1 MIEAGVVVLRWVQF
15 LSATAALGL
24 PLFTLYAPPALRE
37 NGAGFTGRAVLVSTV
52 VLALAAG
59 AGILLQTA
67 MMAGAATAAVDP
79 TAVAY
84 VAQSTELG
92 RAHIAR
98 AGLALAAALVLIA
111 GRSGAVAR
119 WIAVALLMGSVAS
132 FAWSGHGAST
142 GGGAGTL
149 HLAADIVHAW
159 GAALWLGAL
168 MAFGLLLAHSRGA
181 DPRALASALGGF
193 ASIGT
198 GAVVILTVT
207 GIINAA
213 FLIGPSNLAALV
225 TSAYGLLL
233 SAKVAV
239 FLAMLAMAARNRFVL
254 TPALSRAVSAGHD
267 AGAALSRLRSSVLW
281 ELGAGVGLLGL
292 VAALGVQMPP
302 IAM

>member
-1 MIEAGVVVLRWVQF
+1 MIEGGVVVLRWVQF

-24 PLFTLYAPPALRE
+24 PLFTLYAPPALRD
-37 NGAGFTGRAVLVSTV
+37 GSGFTGRVVLVSTG

-59 AGILLQTA
+59 AGLLLQTA
-67 MMAGAATAAVDP
+67 MMAGAASAAIDP

-132 FAWSGHGAST
+132 FAWSGHGASS
-142 GGGAGTL
+142 GGGAGIL

-168 MAFGLLLAHSRGA
+168 MAFGLLLARSSGA
-181 DPRALASALGGF
+181 DPRALARALGGF
-193 ASIGT
+193 ANVGT
-198 GAVVILTVT
+198 GAVTILTVT
-207 GIINAA
+207 GIINAV
-213 FLIGPSNLAALV
+213 FLIGPANLAALG

-239 FLAMLAMAARNRFVL
+239 FLAMLTMAARNRFVL
-254 TPALSRAVSAGHD
+254 TPVLTQAVSAGDD

-281 ELGAGVGLLGL
+281 ELGAGVVLLGL

>member
-24 PLFTLYAPPALRE
+24 PLFALYAPPALRDAS
-37 NGAGFTGRAVLVSTV
+37 GVVSRMVLVSIV
-52 VLALAAG
+52 VLALSAG
-59 AGILLQTA
+59 AGLLLQTA
-67 MMAGAATAAVDP
+67 MMAGVATAALDP

-111 GRSGAVAR
+111 GRGGVAAR
-119 WIAVALLMGSVAS
+119 WIAVALLSGAVAS

-142 GGGAGTL
+142 EGGAGVL

-159 GAALWLGAL
+159 AAALWLGAL
-168 MAFGLLLAHSRGA
+168 IAFGLLLRRSSGA
-181 DPRALASALGGF
+181 DPRALAEALGGF
-193 ASIGT
+193 AATGT

-207 GIINAA
+207 GIINAV
-213 FLIGPSNLAALV
+213 FLIGPSNLAALG

-233 SAKVAV
+233 SAKVAI

-254 TPALSRAVSAGHD
+254 TPALNRAVSAGHD
-267 AGAALSRLRSSVLW
+267 AGAALSRLRSSILL

-302 IAM
+302 VAM

>member
-24 PLFTLYAPPALRE
+24 PLFILYAPPSLPHT
-37 NGAGFTGRAVLVSTV
+37 AGSIGRVVLVSIL
-52 VLALAAG
+52 VLALSAG
-59 AGILLQTA
+59 AGLLMQTA
-67 MMAGAATAAVDP
+67 MMAGVATAALDP

-98 AGLALAAALVLIA
+98 AGLAFAAALVLIA
-111 GRSGAVAR
+111 GRGGGVAR
-119 WIAVALLMGSVAS
+119 WIAVALLSGAVAS

-142 GGGAGTL
+142 EGGAGLL

-159 GAALWLGAL
+159 AAALWLGAL
-168 MAFGLLLAHSRGA
+168 IAFGLLLRRSSGA
-181 DPRALASALGGF
+181 DPRALARALGGF
-193 ASIGT
+193 AATGA

-207 GIINAA
+207 GIINAV
-213 FLIGPSNLAALV
+213 FLIGPSNLAALG

-254 TPALSRAVSAGHD
+254 TPALNRAVSAGHD
-267 AGAALSRLRSSVLW
+267 AGAALSRLRSSVLL
-281 ELGAGVGLLGL
+281 ELGAGVALLGL

-302 IAM
+302 VAM

>member
-1 MIEAGVVVLRWVQF
+1 MIEGGVVVLRWVQF

-24 PLFTLYAPPALRE
+24 PLFILYASAAVGD
-37 NGAGFTGRAVLVSTV
+37 GAGSIRQIVPVSTL

-59 AGILLQTA
+59 AGLLLQTA
-67 MMAGAATAAVDP
+67 MMAGSTAAAIDP

-92 RAHIAR
+92 RAHVAR
-98 AGLALAAALVLIA
+98 AGLALAAGIVLIA
-111 GRSGAVAR
+111 GRGGVVAR
-119 WIAVALLMGSVAS
+119 WIAVALLMGAVAS

-142 GGGAGTL
+142 GAGAGAL

-168 MAFGLLLAHSRGA
+168 IAFGLLLRRSSGA
-181 DPRALASALGGF
+181 DPRALARALGGF

-207 GIINAA
+207 GIINAV
-213 FLIGPSNLAALV
+213 FLIGPSNLAALG

-254 TPALSRAVSAGHD
+254 TPALTRAVSAGGD

-302 IAM
+302 VAM

>member
-24 PLFTLYAPPALRE
+24 PLFLQYAPSPLRDA
-37 NGAGFTGRAVLVSTV
+37 AGVIRRVVLVSIL

-59 AGILLQTA
+59 AGLLLQTA
-67 MMAGAATAAVDP
+67 MMAGAASAAIDP

-92 RAHIAR
+92 RAHVAR

-111 GRSGAVAR
+111 GRGGVAAR
-119 WIAVALLMGSVAS
+119 WIAVALLMGVVAS
-132 FAWSGHGAST
+132 FAWSGHGASS
-142 GGGAGTL
+142 GGGAGVL

-168 MAFGLLLAHSRGA
+168 IAFGLLLRRSSGA
-181 DPRALASALGGF
+181 DPRALAEALGGF
-193 ASIGT
+193 AAIGT
-198 GAVVILTVT
+198 GAVAILTVT
-207 GIINAA
+207 GIINAV
-213 FLIGPSNLAALV
+213 FLIGPSNLAALG

-254 TPALSRAVSAGHD
+254 TPALTRAVSAGHD
-267 AGAALSRLRSSVLW
+267 ARPALSRLRSSVLW
-281 ELGAGVGLLGL
+281 ELGAGVALLGL

-302 IAM
+302 VAK